1 MSETISQRD
10 IAKLVPTRY
19 PFLLLD
25 RILEIEPGQRG
36 VGLKNVT
43 VNEPYFVGHFP
54 DEPVMPGVMIIE
66 TCAQLVAAVFRSV
79 ELLEVKRRDPQ
90 AAATW
95 EPTPRVEYIAS
106 VERFKF
112 LKPVVPGDQLIVEA
126 NVGRRVGQLL
136 QTKVRA
142 VVGKTVVAEGTLITT
157 GRSDPDEDT

>member
-1 MSETISQRD
+1 MQETISQGD
-10 IAKLVPTRY
+10 IARLVPTRY

-25 RILEIEPGQRG
+25 RILEIEPGRRG

-79 ELLEVKRRDPQ
+79 ELLELRRQDPK
-90 AAATW
+90 AAASW
-95 EPTPRVEYIAS
+95 EPSPRVEYIAS
-106 VERFKF
+106 IERFKF
-112 LKPVVPGDQLIVEA
+112 LKPVIPGDQLIVEA
-126 NVGRRVGQLL
+126 TVGRRVGQLL

-142 VVGKTVVAEGTLITT
+142 KVGKALVAEGTLITT
-157 GRSDPDEDT
+157 GRSDPDQDD